1 MGLFSSRSELI
12 SRPICY
18 RTIRSLSPSKRDRRR
33 KNTHTRVHIANEIE
47 RERGGGARW
56 YPQRKRM
63 DAQGWKDADRG
74 CTLTHRHKINTFFS
88 LHRRPGDNHEIMWPA
103 RASERHR
110 NVWLPLRSVIT
121 HPRRAK
127 PPPSVATCCVS
138 LHRRQLSGRSTL
150 TISLQ
155 VYRIDRREVVTDYA
169 DSSRSDKR
177 MPLSTWSTVRGCQG
191 CDSCSV
197 GKRIRG
203 LNRALKI

>member
-12 SRPICY
+12 SRPIGY
-18 RTIRSLSPSKRDRRR
+18 RTIRPLSPSKRDRRR
-33 KNTHTRVHIANEIE
+33 KNTHTRIHVENEIGREGGGE
-47 RERGGGARW
+47 RERKREASSVSATMEKDTHEDGRAPTGAWIGR
-56 YPQRKRM
+56 
-63 DAQGWKDADRG
+63 QGG

-138 LHRRQLSGRSTL
+138 LHRRQLSGTSTL
-150 TISLQ
+150 ADFATDYL
-155 VYRIDRREVVTDYA
+155 IDCREAVADYA
-169 DSSRSDKR
+169 DSSRGR
-177 MPLSTWSTVRGCQG
+177 R
-191 CDSCSV
+191 
-197 GKRIRG
+197 R
-203 LNRALKI
+203 